1 MVFLYDK
8 NAGDEL
14 LKINDF
20 KHLKARRVQ
29 ENQRIDIR
37 NLKDNY
43 NYIYEITQISKKE
56 ISLELVFKHSL
67 PKDELFLSIAWAVVD
82 PIVIEKTLPT
92 LNEIGVK
99 KIFFVYTEFS
109 QKNFKLDL
117 ERFERILINSSQQCG
132 RNSIIEFEIYNSFD
146 EFLTKFD
153 NIALVDFGGEKI
165 QNLNK
170 NKIYFIGPEGGFSE
184 NERLKVKDKVGLNS
198 PFILKSNSAV
208 VGIASKILL

>member
-20 KHLKARRVQ
+20 KHLKARRAQVS
-29 ENQRIDIR
+29 QRIDIR

-43 NYIYEITQISKKE
+43 NYIYEITKISKKE

-67 PKDELFLSIAWAVVD
+67 PKDELFLNIAWAVVD

-146 EFLTKFD
+146 EFLVKLD
-153 NIALVDFGGEKI
+153 NIVLVDFGGEKI

-170 NKIYFIGPEGGFSE
+170 DKIYFIGPEGGFSE
-184 NERLKVKDKVGLNS
+184 NERLKVKDRVGLNS

>member
-43 NYIYEITQISKKE
+43 NYIYEITEISKKE

-67 PKDELFLSIAWAVVD
+67 PKDKLFLSIAWAVVD

-165 QNLNK
+165 KNLNK

>member
-14 LKINDF
+14 LRINDF

-29 ENQRIDIR
+29 ASQRIDIR
-37 NLKDNY
+37 NLRDNY
-43 NYIYEITQISKKE
+43 NYIYEITEISKKE

-67 PKDELFLSIAWAVVD
+67 PKDELFLNIAWAVVD
-82 PIVIEKTLPT
+82 PIVIEKTLPA

-132 RNSIIEFEIYNSFD
+132 RNSIIEFEIYSSFD

-170 NKIYFIGPEGGFSE
+170 DKIYFIGPEGGFSE
-184 NERLKVKDKVGLNS
+184 NERLKVKDRVGLNS

>member
-29 ENQRIDIR
+29 TSQRIDIR
-37 NLKDNY
+37 NLRDNY
-43 NYIYEITQISKKE
+43 NYIYEITEISKKE

-67 PKDELFLSIAWAVVD
+67 PKDELFLNIAWAVVD

-132 RNSIIEFEIYNSFD
+132 RNSIIEFEIYSSFD

-184 NERLKVKDKVGLNS
+184 NERLKVKDRVGLNS

>member
-1 MVFLYDK
+1 M
-8 NAGDEL
+8 
-14 LKINDF
+14 
-20 KHLKARRVQ
+20 
-29 ENQRIDIR
+29 
-37 NLKDNY
+37 KDNY